1 MNRVA
6 SIASKRL
13 STSPNVLNFNF
24 NLKRV
29 RNVNEVPEIPKN
41 SSAIVYWMS
50 REQRVQGLKI

>member
-13 STSPNVLNFNF
+13 QTSPNVLSFNF

-29 RNVNEVPEIPKN
+29 RNVNDTLEIPKN
-41 SSAIVYWMS
+41 SSAVVYWMS
-50 REQRVQGLKI
+50 REHRVQG